1 MFLNFYLQNRE
12 TGLKKLSI
20 ICMVRYPEIE
30 EIRGLVISY
39 LDIFS
44 NRVADR
50 FRTEQRLKQKLNED
64 FNSEGVS

>member
-1 MFLNFYLQNRE
+1 M
-12 TGLKKLSI
+12 
-20 ICMVRYPEIE
+20 
-30 EIRGLVISY
+30 ISY

>member
-1 MFLNFYLQNRE
+1 M
-12 TGLKKLSI
+12 
-20 ICMVRYPEIE
+20 
-30 EIRGLVISY
+30 ISNS
-39 LDIFS
+39 DIFS